1 MLRNRW
7 PDQIG
12 MGGQMLSDSVAEYQR
27 NAQPKGTWLILDPSK
42 TRLRTCTMGGRQV
55 TCIRIEE
62 GV

>member
-27 NAQPKGTWLILDPSK
+27 NAQSA
-42 TRLRTCTMGGRQV
+42 TRCIKNRVRKQHLAVCEAANFDSADISQV
-55 TCIRIEE
+55 T
-62 GV
+62 

>member
-27 NAQPKGTWLILDPSK
+27 NAQTVCRSLICVANL
-42 TRLRTCTMGGRQV
+42 G
-55 TCIRIEE
+55 
-62 GV
+62 

>member
-27 NAQPKGTWLILDPSK
+27 NAQRTAWCELIRHL
-42 TRLRTCTMGGRQV
+42 
-55 TCIRIEE
+55 IR
-62 GV
+62 